1 MKFGAFVLASAAAAR
16 QSVVSLSSTEK
27 AILGVELAEW
37 ENEFGSFATEHG
49 LLPRAPATE
58 SARTEEA
65 ILDDKLQRL
74 LDTKFEA
81 ELAQEQNPDAVFSW
95 KNPFALLN
103 EAEFK
108 RHVAISFERD
118 GQQFLNGTN
127 EIEVAPPASYREAA
141 VDWSTRCNPPVREQ
155 GECLSCWAHA
165 AVGVAEAAHCIAT
178 GNLLSLS
185 VQQVTSCSTKGG
197 SAGCNTGFPSY
208 AIDYAAEGL
217 CLDSAWP
224 YRGQTGTCN
233 NQCTKQRLAIGA
245 SARTSGESGLL
256 NALYNQPV
264 VVAVASAN
272 NVWKNYVR
280 GVVSACPAAR
290 SDHAAIAVGYDGQSY
305 KIKNS
310 WGTRW
315 GDGGYIYLR
324 ANAGGRGTCNVAEYV
339 FFPKL
344 GASPYQPKPG
354 CGNCNACYYPGDNS
368 CLSDFNKA
376 DCEYYSAMHGTKWC
390 AN

>member
-1 MKFGAFVLASAAAAR
+1 
-16 QSVVSLSSTEK
+16 STEK

-127 EIEVAPPASYREAA
+127 EVEVAPPASHREAA
-141 VDWSTRCNPPVREQ
+141 VDWSTRCNPPVRDQ

-233 NQCTKQRLAIGA
+233 NQCSKQRLAIGT
-245 SARTSGESGLL
+245 SARTSGESGLS

-280 GVVSACPAAR
+280 GVVTACPAAC
-290 SDHAAIAVGYDGQSY
+290 SDHAAIAVGYERFNVQDQELVGHAM
-305 KIKNS
+305 
-310 WGTRW
+310 
-315 GDGGYIYLR
+315 GGW
-324 ANAGGRGTCNVAEYV
+324 GTCNVAERV
-339 FFPKL
+339 SFPKL

-376 DCEYYSAMHGTKWC
+376 DCEYYSAMYGTMWC

>member
-1 MKFGAFVLASAAAAR
+1 
-16 QSVVSLSSTEK
+16 STEK

-127 EIEVAPPASYREAA
+127 EVEVAPPASHREAA
-141 VDWSTRCNPPVREQ
+141 VDWSTRCNPPVRDQ

-233 NQCTKQRLAIGA
+233 NQCSKQRLAIGT
-245 SARTSGESGLL
+245 SARTSGESGLS

-280 GVVSACPAAR
+280 GVVSAFVQ
-290 SDHAAIAVGYDGQSY
+290 DQELVGHAMGEYMGF
-305 KIKNS
+305 
-310 WGTRW
+310 T
-315 GDGGYIYLR
+315 IYLR

-390 AN
+390 GN